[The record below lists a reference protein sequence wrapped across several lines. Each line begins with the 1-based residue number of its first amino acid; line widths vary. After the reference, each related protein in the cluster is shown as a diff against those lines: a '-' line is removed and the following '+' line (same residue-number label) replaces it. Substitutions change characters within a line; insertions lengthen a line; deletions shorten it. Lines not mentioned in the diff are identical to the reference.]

1 MPETTTTVASL
12 AEMLRHL
19 ADAFDAAMPEPA
31 RLSFHT
37 YEERPP
43 IVGLTFQ
50 PEGAACVEAWVAQ
63 YGSTYGSNRQL
74 FNDGAEWLTT
84 DSFELMGMTVQL
96 SGYDPVEPE
105 TQADADVLVAE
116 AVAALDDFQAYLTV
130 ACPACKAAV
139 GEVCHGRDSAQWSH
153 INRRNASALE
163 RAS

>member
-19 ADAFDAAMPEPA
+19 ADAFDAAMPEPSG
-31 RLSFHT
+31 LSFHT
-37 YEERPP
+37 YEERSP

-74 FNDGAEWLTT
+74 FNDGAEWLMT

-116 AVAALDDFQAYLTV
+116 TVAALDDCTCDLNLRQVCDTCQGVSADRPLV
-130 ACPACKAAV
+130 DVPAPVKAV
-139 GEVCHGRDSAQWSH
+139 ES
-153 INRRNASALE
+153 
-163 RAS
+163 